1 MSAYRTFAQLSQFL
15 EGLAFVAHAR
25 CETFTLPEPS
35 VEGTAVTGLH
45 IHVGEA
51 GGSRNGVLLL
61 GGVHAREL
69 MNPEAIVELAA
80 DLLTSYA
87 NDTDITYAVPG
98 SGAPGAT
105 WTAGAIALMLE
116 SLDIWMVPCS
126 NPDGHDYVLST
137 DNLWRKNRRPEKGS
151 CSDGTQP
158 VGVDLNR
165 NCGIVWGVIPPGG
178 KTSCDP
184 CDSMVY
190 CGPAAFSEPESANI
204 EQFLSDHPID
214 TFADVHSY
222 EQLILYP
229 WGHAPEQTT
238 DPAENF
244 TTLQT
249 GTCQP
254 LPDSSYREYIDPVDL
269 LKFQSI
275 GNQIASDVAE
285 VRGSVYTVGP
295 SIGLYPATGTNPE
308 YAYSRH
314 IADQDAHKTY
324 GWTIETGP
332 FTGNVAD
339 SFHPSDPSHIILDIK
354 AAMLSLLMQ
363 SVCAI
368 EIIGTEPFGADAEAA
383 EDQLTGIRAWR
394 DALWQTDAGR
404 AWLELYR
411 QLHPTLLERISGDEG
426 FRSRIGELVEMAA
439 ALADDPDSVLSDAHI
454 RSGLAVIDGLAA
466 TSPEHLRIQ
475 LQTAR
480 ALFQTMSGFSAQ
492 AVLAVVAERSPS

>member
-1 MSAYRTFAQLSQFL
+1 MSAYRTFAQLTQFL

-51 GGSRNGVLLL
+51 DSSRHGVLLL

-126 NPDGHDYVLST
+126 NPDGHDYVLSA
-137 DNLWRKNRRPEKGS
+137 DNLWRKNRKPEPGS

-165 NCGIVWGVIPPGG
+165 NCAIVWGVIPPGG
-178 KTSCDP
+178 ETSCDP
-184 CDSMVY
+184 CDPMVY

-222 EQLILYP
+222 EQMILYP

-244 TTLQT
+244 MTLQT
-249 GTCQP
+249 GTCKP
-254 LPDSSYREYIDPVDL
+254 IPGSSYR
-269 LKFQSI
+269 ST
-275 GNQIASDVAE
+275 ST
-285 VRGSVYTVGP
+285 RSTCSSSSP
-295 SIGLYPATGTNPE
+295 SGT
-308 YAYSRH
+308 
-314 IADQDAHKTY
+314 
-324 GWTIETGP
+324 
-332 FTGNVAD
+332 
-339 SFHPSDPSHIILDIK
+339 
-354 AAMLSLLMQ
+354 
-363 SVCAI
+363 
-368 EIIGTEPFGADAEAA
+368 
-383 EDQLTGIRAWR
+383 
-394 DALWQTDAGR
+394 
-404 AWLELYR
+404 
-411 QLHPTLLERISGDEG
+411 
-426 FRSRIGELVEMAA
+426 RSPPMW
-439 ALADDPDSVLSDAHI
+439 P
-454 RSGLAVIDGLAA
+454 RSGAA
-466 TSPEHLRIQ
+466 STP
-475 LQTAR
+475 
-480 ALFQTMSGFSAQ
+480 
-492 AVLAVVAERSPS
+492 

>member
-1 MSAYRTFAQLSQFL
+1 VSAYRTFAQLSQFL
-15 EGLAFVAHAR
+15 EGLAFVAHTR
-25 CETFTLPEPS
+25 CQTFTLPEPS

-51 GGSRNGVLLL
+51 GGSRHGVLLL

-87 NDTDITYAVPG
+87 NDTHITYWVPG

-137 DNLWRKNRRPEKGS
+137 DNLWRKNRKPEPGS

-165 NCGIVWGVIPPGG
+165 NCAIVWGVIPPGG
-178 KTSCDP
+178 ETSCDP
-184 CDSMVY
+184 CDYQVY

-229 WGHAPEQTT
+229 WGHAPAQTT

-249 GTCQP
+249 GTCKP
-254 LPDSSYREYIDPVDL
+254 IPDSSYREYIDPADL
-269 LKFQSI
+269 LKFQST
-275 GNQIASDVAE
+275 GNQIASDVAN
-285 VRGSVYTVGP
+285 VQGSVYIVEP
-295 SIGLYPATGTNPE
+295 SISLYPATGTNPD

-314 IADQDAHKTY
+314 IADQGAHKTY

-332 FTGNVAD
+332 YTGNVLE
-339 SFHPSDPSHIILDIK
+339 SFQPSDPSHIILDIK

-368 EIIGTEPFGADAEAA
+368 ELIGTEPFGADAEAA

-394 DALWQTDAGR
+394 DSLGQTDAGR

-411 QLHPTLLERISGDEG
+411 QLHPALLERIARDEG
-426 FRSRIGELVEMAA
+426 FRSRIGELVEMAVT
-439 ALADDPDSVLSDAHI
+439 LADDPDSVLSDDHI
-454 RSGLAVIDGLAA
+454 SSGLAVIDDLTA

-475 LQTAR
+475 LQTVR

-492 AVLAVVAERSPS
+492 AALAAVAEQSPS